1 MEIGDIRVV
10 TTDVDYINFKMGEL
24 FLIIGL
30 NGYTITI
37 FKNET
42 VEYDFTVGQ
51 IGSYS
56 KKIS

>member
-10 TTDVDYINFKMGEL
+10 ITDVEYINFKIGEL

-30 NGYTITI
+30 DGYTITI
-37 FKNET
+37 FKNDAIDQLS
-42 VEYDFTVGQ
+42 VSQV
-51 IGSYS
+51 GSYS

>member
-10 TTDVDYINFKMGEL
+10 TTDVGYINFKKGEL
-24 FLIIGL
+24 FLIIDL
-30 NGYTITI
+30 DGYTITI

-42 VEYDFTVGQ
+42 IEHDFTYSE